1 MSASWDRSLQVL
13 ASQVISDS
21 ASVYADTVAPTGVLF
36 SQRRIVVGDQG
47 GWVIV
52 RHWHFFLAI
61 VATAVS
67 LSSCAM
73 IHVNIA
79 YHSSS

>member
-1 MSASWDRSLQVL
+1 
-13 ASQVISDS
+13 
-21 ASVYADTVAPTGVLF
+21 VAPTGVLF